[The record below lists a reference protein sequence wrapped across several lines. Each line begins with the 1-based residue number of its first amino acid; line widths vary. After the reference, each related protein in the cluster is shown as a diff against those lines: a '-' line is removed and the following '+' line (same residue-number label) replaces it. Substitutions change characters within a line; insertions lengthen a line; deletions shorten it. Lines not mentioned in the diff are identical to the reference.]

1 MKYFKRFPNTFDID
15 ARLITNITKNVLIS
29 KNLKNASQLYYTYKL
44 EDGERPDNLAFKLYA
59 DESLQ
64 WIIALI
70 NDWLDPRTTAP
81 LTYAEMQE
89 YLIQQYGTLDA
100 AQTTIHHYEDAAG
113 EWVNAENTP
122 NIAVYCD
129 QWEER
134 QNEARREI
142 KVVRKEYVEAFQ
154 QELKKALKV

>member
-89 YLIQQYGTLDA
+89 YLIQQYGTLET